1 MWKLREAQRI
11 RKLSIVTEQ
20 VYGGHS
26 SNADISD
33 GKIHSTLPPGLLQYF
48 FFSSKRPDVVFMM
61 N

>member
-26 SNADISD
+26 SSADISD
-33 GKIHSTLPPGLLQYF
+33 GKIIAHCLQACF
-48 FFSSKRPDVVFMM
+48 SIFSSHLRDQMWFL
-61 N
+61 